1 VSGPAAEFRHE
12 ALLYSGEDGFLAAT
26 LPFVTDAVAAGEPI
40 LVVVSGPK
48 IRRLREALGADAS
61 SVDFAEMAD
70 VGANPARI
78 IPAWRAFVSRHAGEG
93 RRFRGIGEPIWA
105 GRTAAELVE
114 CQRHEEL
121 LNLAFADTPAFRLL
135 CPYDTRALGPA
146 VIEEARCSHPIL
158 VEDSTERE
166 STDYRGLPAVAA
178 PFDKPLPEPP
188 VAPSELAFDID
199 TLRAVR
205 RMVSR
210 HAAAVGMSTDRTGDL
225 ILAVDELAT
234 NSVRHGGGGG
244 KLLLWRESDRLVC
257 EIRDAG
263 HIDDASIGRSRP
275 APNQH
280 TGRGLWLVHQLCDL
294 VEIHS
299 SPAGTAVRVHKRAAE
314 QNGRGGS

>member
-1 VSGPAAEFRHE
+1 MSAPVSPVHRPTGQTFRHE
-12 ALLYSGEDGFLAAT
+12 AFFYAGDREFLEGTLGFIREGLT
-26 LPFVTDAVAAGEPI
+26 QGEPVMVA
-40 LVVVSGPK
+40 LSAPK
-48 IRRLREALGADAS
+48 IARLRAELGADAGR
-61 SVDFAEMAD
+61 VRFADMAEI
-70 VGANPARI
+70 GSNPARI
-78 IPAWRAFVSRHAGEG
+78 IPAWHDFVGG
-93 RRFRGIGEPIWA
+93 RPAPDWPIRGIGEPIWA

-158 VEDSTERE
+158 VEDRTERE

-234 NSVRHGGGGG
+234 NSVRHGGGRGVLSVWHDGSALICEVRDHGRIDQPLVGRRCPSTDRAGG
-244 KLLLWRESDRLVC
+244 FGV
-257 EIRDAG
+257 
-263 HIDDASIGRSRP
+263 
-275 APNQH
+275 
-280 TGRGLWLVHQLCDL
+280 WLVNQLCDL
-294 VEIHS
+294 VQMRS
-299 SPAGTAVRVHKRAAE
+299 LCAGNVVRVHMRDA
-314 QNGRGGS
+314 